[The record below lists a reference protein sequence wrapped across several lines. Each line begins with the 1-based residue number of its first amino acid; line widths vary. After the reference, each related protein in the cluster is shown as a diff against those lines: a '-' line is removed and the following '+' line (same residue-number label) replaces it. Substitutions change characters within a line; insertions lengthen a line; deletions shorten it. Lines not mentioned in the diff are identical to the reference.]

1 MAIKTRL
8 LVRVGC
14 DFVVHT
20 QVKAVHLL
28 LRKSEKYV
36 SVVWVSTQSDDLYS
50 PGSEWDCD
58 TILRNTSAS
67 NTSKQPVWGYAVHP
81 LRGWSFRIVSPTCAS
96 ACRCYIDFRPWL
108 KLFAKFEYIKNS
120 IISKF
125 SWVPGWLAD
134 LTGIIFTMSHWV
146 NWNNPISRGCG
157 RDWAFP
163 NHKHL

>member
-1 MAIKTRL
+1 MAIKIRL

-20 QVKAVHLL
+20 QVKVVHLL

-67 NTSKQPVWGYAVHP
+67 NASKQPIWGYAVHP
-81 LRGWSFRIVSPTCAS
+81 LRGWSFRTVSPTCAS

-108 KLFAKFEYIKNS
+108 KLFCQIWIHKKQHSFQVFSSARMTRRYDRDYIHNVALGELK
-120 IISKF
+120 
-125 SWVPGWLAD
+125 
-134 LTGIIFTMSHWV
+134 
-146 NWNNPISRGCG
+146 
-157 RDWAFP
+157 
-163 NHKHL
+163 

>member
-1 MAIKTRL
+1 MVIKIRL

-67 NTSKQPVWGYAVHP
+67 NTSEQPVWGYAVHP
-81 LRGWSFRIVSPTCAS
+81 LRGWSFRTVSPTCAS

-108 KLFAKFEYIKNS
+108 NLLFQIWIHRKQYYFHVFWCARMTCRFDRDYIHNVALGELK
-120 IISKF
+120 
-125 SWVPGWLAD
+125 
-134 LTGIIFTMSHWV
+134 
-146 NWNNPISRGCG
+146 
-157 RDWAFP
+157 
-163 NHKHL
+163 